1 MIVGVLCKMD
11 TIAAYEE
18 LAARLRR
25 IGALEE
31 VAGLLNWDQ
40 ETQMP
45 PKGGAQ
51 RAEHAAAVAS
61 AIHDLASDPRLGEL
75 VAFAATAQ
83 GADAVNV
90 AEAGR
95 IHRRAVRVPPA
106 LAADLA
112 RASALGQEVWV
123 KARTASDFAAFAPTL
138 ERIVALKRAEAECLA
153 EDGISG
159 YDALLDGFEPG
170 TTAAELDAI
179 FARLRPGLVDLA
191 GRIAAKRPSAPA
203 IAGQFP
209 AEAQLALAR
218 RLGGVFGYDW
228 QAGRLDL
235 AVHPSCSGSAG
246 DVRITTRID
255 PSDPQDCL
263 YSTLHEVGHAVYEQG
278 LNPAQAM
285 LPAGMHA
292 SMAVHES
299 QSRLFE
305 NQLGRSRA
313 FCDFLFREM
322 QTGLGSAGVADPDAL
337 WRLVNAVQPG
347 FIRTEADEVHYNLH
361 ILMRFDLERALIAGS
376 LPVRELEAA
385 WNARFLADF
394 GQAVPDARRG
404 VLQDV
409 HWSAGLFGYF
419 PTYTL
424 GNVYAGEIHAALQR
438 DIPDLDARLAA
449 GELGE
454 VVAWLGERIHRRGRM
469 VPPTRLIAEAVGRAP
484 DERALLD
491 YLEAKY
497 SDLHDL

>member
-1 MIVGVLCKMD
+1 MD
-11 TIAAYEE
+11 AIAAFDE
-18 LAARLRR
+18 LSARLRR
-25 IGALEE
+25 IGALEQ

-61 AIHDLASDPRLGEL
+61 AIHDLASAPRLGEL
-75 VAFAATAQ
+75 IALASTAQ
-83 GADAVNV
+83 GPDAVNV

-95 IHRRAVRVPPA
+95 LHRRAVRVPPA

-112 RASALGQEVWV
+112 RAAALGQEVWIA
-123 KARTASDFAAFAPTL
+123 ARAASDFATFAPTL
-138 ERIVALKRAEAECLA
+138 ERIVALKRAEADCLA
-153 EDGISG
+153 EEGVGG

-170 TTAAELDAI
+170 TTSAELDRV

-191 GRIAAKRPSAPA
+191 GRIAAKGAPVPA
-203 IAGQFP
+203 LTGSFP
-209 AEAQLALAR
+209 AAAQLALAR
-218 RLGGVFGYDW
+218 RLGEAFGYDW

-246 DVRITTRID
+246 DVRITTRVNEA
-255 PSDPQDCL
+255 DPQDCL

-278 LNPAQAM
+278 LDPAQAM

-292 SMAVHES
+292 SMGVHES

-305 NQLGRSRA
+305 NQLGRSRP
-313 FCDFLFREM
+313 FCGFLFAEM
-322 QTGLGSAGVADPDAL
+322 ERAFGTAGVADADAL
-337 WRLVNAVQPG
+337 WRVANAVEPG

-361 ILMRFDLERALIAGS
+361 IMMRFDLERALVAGA
-376 LPVRELEAA
+376 LAVGDLEAA
-385 WNARFLADF
+385 WNERFLADF
-394 GQAVPDARRG
+394 GRTVPDARRG

-424 GNVYAGEIHAALQR
+424 GNIYAGELHAALRR
-438 DIPDLDARLAA
+438 DVPDLDARLAA
-449 GELGE
+449 GDLGA
-454 VVAWLGERIHRRGRM
+454 VVGWLGARIHRRGRM
-469 VPPTRLIAEAVGRAP
+469 LAPRRLIAEAVGHEP
-484 DERALLD
+484 DERALLG

-497 SDLHDL
+497 QRLHDL

>member
-1 MIVGVLCKMD
+1 MD
-11 TIAAYEE
+11 AIAAYDE
-18 LAARLRR
+18 LAERLRR
-25 IGALEE
+25 IGALEQ
-31 VAGLLNWDQ
+31 VAGVLNWDQ

-51 RAEHAAAVAS
+51 RAEQAAAVAS

-75 VAFAATAQ
+75 IAHASTAQ
-83 GADAVNV
+83 GVDAVNV

-95 IHRRAVRVPPA
+95 MHRRAVKVPPV

-112 RASALGQEVWV
+112 RAAALGQEVWIA
-123 KARTASDFAAFAPTL
+123 ARAASDFAAFAPTL

-153 EDGISG
+153 EDGIGG
-159 YDALLDGFEPG
+159 YDALLDGFEPA

-191 GRIAAKRPSAPA
+191 GRIAAKAPPAPA
-203 IAGQFP
+203 ITGSFP
-209 AEAQLALAR
+209 AAAQLALAR
-218 RLGGVFGYDW
+218 KLGGVFGYDW

-246 DVRITTRID
+246 DVRITTRVD
-255 PSDPQDCL
+255 ETDPQDCL

-278 LNPAQAM
+278 LDPSQAM

-305 NQLGRSRA
+305 NQIGRSRA
-313 FCDFLFREM
+313 FCRFLFGEM
-322 QTGLGSAGVADPDAL
+322 QAALGSAGVADADAL
-337 WRLVNAVQPG
+337 WRAVNAVEPG

-361 ILMRFDLERALIAGS
+361 IMMRFDLERALVAGS
-376 LPVRELEAA
+376 LAVADLEAA
-385 WNARFLADF
+385 WKDRFLADF
-394 GQAVPDARRG
+394 GRVVPDARRG

-419 PTYTL
+419 PTYAL
-424 GNVYAGEIHAALQR
+424 GNIYAGEIHAALRR
-438 DIPDLDARLAA
+438 DMPELDHRLAA
-449 GELGE
+449 GDLAP
-454 VVAWLGERIHRRGRM
+454 VVAWLGARIHRRGRM
-469 VPPTRLIAEAVGRAP
+469 VSPSRLVAEAVGHEP
-484 DERALLD
+484 DEQALLR
-491 YLEAKY
+491 YLEEKY
-497 SDLHDL
+497 AALDGL

>member
-1 MIVGVLCKMD
+1 MD
-11 TIAAYEE
+11 AIAAFDE

-25 IGALEE
+25 IGALEQ
-31 VAGLLNWDQ
+31 VAGVLNWDQ

-51 RAEHAAAVAS
+51 RAEQAAAVAS
-61 AIHDLASDPRLGEL
+61 AIHDLASDPRLGDL
-75 VAFAATAQ
+75 IAQASTAQ
-83 GADAVNV
+83 GIESVNV

-95 IHRRAVRVPPA
+95 LYRRAIRVPPA

-112 RASALGQEVWV
+112 RAAALGQEVWIA
-123 KARTASDFAAFAPTL
+123 ARAASDFAAFVPTL

-153 EDGISG
+153 EEGVGG
-159 YDALLDGFEPG
+159 YDALLDGFEPA
-170 TTAAELDAI
+170 TSASELDAI

-191 GRIAAKRPSAPA
+191 ARIAEAGRPVPE
-203 IAGQFP
+203 IDGTFP
-209 AEAQLALAR
+209 AAAQLALAR
-218 RLGGVFGYDW
+218 KLGGAFGYDW

-255 PSDPQDCL
+255 ETDPRDCL

-278 LNPAQAM
+278 LEPSQAM

-313 FCDFLFREM
+313 FCGYLYGEM
-322 QTGLGSAGVADPDAL
+322 LAGLGGAGVADADAL
-337 WRLVNAVQPG
+337 WRTVNAVEPG

-361 ILMRFDLERALIAGS
+361 IMMRFDLERALITGA
-376 LPVRELEAA
+376 LAAADLEAA
-385 WNARFLADF
+385 WNDRFRADF
-394 GQAVPDARRG
+394 GQDVPDARRG

-424 GNVYAGEIHAALQR
+424 GNIYAGELHVALRR
-438 DIPDLDARLAA
+438 DIPDLDDRLGSGDLAS
-449 GELGE
+449 
-454 VVAWLGERIHRRGRM
+454 VVAWLGERIHRRGRT
-469 VPPTRLIAEAVGRAP
+469 VAPRRLIAEAVGHDP
-484 DERALLD
+484 DERALLA
-491 YLEAKY
+491 YLEEKY
-497 SDLHDL
+497 AALYDL

>member
-1 MIVGVLCKMD
+1 MD
-11 TIAAYEE
+11 AIAAFDEIS
-18 LAARLRR
+18 ARLRR
-25 IGALEE
+25 IGALEQ
-31 VAGLLNWDQ
+31 VAGLLNWDR

-51 RAEHAAAVAS
+51 RAEQAAAVAA
-61 AIHDLASDPRLGEL
+61 AIHDLASDPGLGEL
-75 VAFAATAQ
+75 VALAATAQ

-90 AEAGR
+90 AEAAR
-95 IHRRAVRVPPA
+95 LHRRAVRVPPA

-112 RASALGQEVWV
+112 RAAALGQEAWIA
-123 KARTASDFAAFAPTL
+123 ARAASDFAAFAPTL
-138 ERIVALKRAEAECLA
+138 ERIVALKRAEADCLA
-153 EDGISG
+153 EAGMGG

-191 GRIAAKRPSAPA
+191 GRIAAKGAPA
-203 IAGQFP
+203 PEMTGSFP
-209 AEAQLALAR
+209 AAAQLALAR
-218 RLGGVFGYDW
+218 RLGTVFGYDW

-246 DVRITTRID
+246 DVRITTRVNEA
-255 PSDPQDCL
+255 DPQDCL

-278 LNPAQAM
+278 LEPAQAM

-292 SMAVHES
+292 SMGVHES

-313 FCDFLFREM
+313 FCGFLFGEM
-322 QTGLGSAGVADPDAL
+322 SRGFGAAGVADADAL
-337 WRLVNAVQPG
+337 WRLVNAVEPG

-361 ILMRFDLERALIAGS
+361 IMMRFDLERALISGALAVGD
-376 LPVRELEAA
+376 LEAA
-385 WNARFLADF
+385 WNERFLADF
-394 GQAVPDARRG
+394 GRAVPDARRG

-424 GNVYAGEIHAALQR
+424 GNVYAGELYAALRR
-438 DIPDLDARLAA
+438 DVPDLDARLAA
-449 GELGE
+449 GDPGAAL
-454 VVAWLGERIHRRGRM
+454 AWLGARIHRRGRM
-469 VPPTRLIAEAVGRAP
+469 LAPRALIAEAIGREP
-484 DERALLD
+484 DERALLC

-497 SDLHDL
+497 RSLHDL

>member
-1 MIVGVLCKMD
+1 MD
-11 TIAAYEE
+11 ATAAYDE

-25 IGALEE
+25 IGALEQ

-75 VAFAATAQ
+75 LSYASTAQ

-90 AEAGR
+90 AEAWR
-95 IHRRAVRVPPA
+95 LHRRAVKVPPV

-112 RASALGQEVWV
+112 RAAALGQEVWIA
-123 KARTASDFAAFAPTL
+123 ARAESDFQAFAPTL
-138 ERIVALKRAEAECLA
+138 ERIVALKRAEADCLA
-153 EDGISG
+153 EDGMSG

-170 TTAAELDAI
+170 ATAAELDTI
-179 FARLRPGLVDLA
+179 FARLRPGLVTLA
-191 GRIAAKRPSAPA
+191 GRIAAKRPVAPVLQ
-203 IAGQFP
+203 GEFP
-209 AEAQLALAR
+209 ATAQLALAR
-218 RLGGVFGYDW
+218 KLGGVFGYDW

-255 PSDPQDCL
+255 EADPQDCL

-278 LNPAQAM
+278 LDPAQAM

-313 FCDFLFREM
+313 FCDYLFGEM
-322 QTGLGSAGVADPDAL
+322 TAGLGSAGVADAHAL
-337 WRLVNAVQPG
+337 WRVVNAVEPG

-361 ILMRFDLERALIAGS
+361 ILMRFDLERALVSGALAAGD
-376 LPVRELEAA
+376 LEAA

-394 GQAVPDARRG
+394 GRAVPDARRG

-424 GNVYAGEIHAALQR
+424 GNVYAGEIYAALRR
-438 DIPDLDARLAA
+438 DLPDLDQRLAR
-449 GELGE
+449 GELGA
-454 VVAWLGERIHRRGRM
+454 VVAWLGQRIHRRGRM
-469 VPPTRLIAEAVGRAP
+469 VPPARLIAEAVGHAP

-497 SDLHDL
+497 ADLHGL

>member
-1 MIVGVLCKMD
+1 MD
-11 TIAAYEE
+11 AIAAYDEIS
-18 LAARLRR
+18 ARLRR
-25 IGALEE
+25 IGALEQ
-31 VAGLLNWDQ
+31 VAGFLNWDQ

-51 RAEHAAAVAS
+51 RAEQAAAVAS
-61 AIHDLASDPRLGEL
+61 AIHDLAADPRLGEL

-83 GADAVNV
+83 GPDAVNV

-95 IHRRAVRVPPA
+95 LHRRAAKVPPA

-112 RASALGQEVWV
+112 RTASLGQEVWIA
-123 KARTASDFAAFAPTL
+123 ARAASDFAAFAPTL

-153 EDGISG
+153 EPGVGG

-170 TTAAELDAI
+170 TTAAELDTI
-179 FARLRPGLVDLA
+179 FSRLRPGLVELA
-191 GRIAAKRPSAPA
+191 GRIAAKGAPVPTV
-203 IAGQFP
+203 AGRFP
-209 AEAQLALAR
+209 AAAQMALAKK
-218 RLGGVFGYDW
+218 LGGDFGFDW

-246 DVRITTRID
+246 DVRITTRVD
-255 PSDPQDCL
+255 EADPQDCL
-263 YSTLHEVGHAVYEQG
+263 YSTFHEVGHAVYEQG
-278 LNPAQAM
+278 LDPAQAL

-305 NQLGRSRA
+305 NQIGRSRA
-313 FCDFLFREM
+313 FCRFLFGEM
-322 QTGLGSAGVADPDAL
+322 QAGLGGENGGGAGVVDADAL
-337 WRLVNAVQPG
+337 WRLVNAVAPG
-347 FIRTEADEVHYNLH
+347 FIRTESDEVHYNLH

-376 LPVRELEAA
+376 LAVADLEAA
-385 WNARFLADF
+385 WNERFLADF

-424 GNVYAGEIHAALQR
+424 GNIYAGEIHAALRR
-438 DIPDLDARLAA
+438 DIPDLDDRLTA
-449 GELGE
+449 GDLGA
-454 VVAWLGERIHRRGRM
+454 VLAWLGARIDRRGRM
-469 VPPTRLIAEAVGRAP
+469 VPPRQLIAEAVGHEP

-491 YLEAKY
+491 YLGSKY
-497 SDLHDL
+497 AGLHDL